1 MKIRDYD
8 PRADLNLTNATSKP
22 MSKHKESKVSK
33 KGADNDSVRKVKYVV
48 QNNDSSDDSHA
59 LF

>member
-48 QNNDSSDDSHA
+48 
-59 LF
+59 